1 MLVTS
6 RVESDA
12 PELDTEL
19 RSRAWKDSALYA
31 GARIVL
37 FVVLTALIKGAAVL
51 IDSPVPWLI
60 CALLALLV
68 AFPLSLL
75 IFSSLRMRVTGE
87 MAEWDEQ
94 RKAHKKWVQEE
105 LANR

>member
-1 MLVTS
+1 MTS
-6 RVESDA
+6 RVETHA
-12 PELDTEL
+12 PELDTQL
-19 RSRAWKDSALYA
+19 RNRAWKDSALYA

-37 FVVLTALIKGAAVL
+37 FAALTALIKGAAVL

-75 IFSSLRMRVTGE
+75 LFSSLRMRVTSE
-87 MAEWDEQ
+87 MAQWDEQ

-105 LANR
+105 LARR